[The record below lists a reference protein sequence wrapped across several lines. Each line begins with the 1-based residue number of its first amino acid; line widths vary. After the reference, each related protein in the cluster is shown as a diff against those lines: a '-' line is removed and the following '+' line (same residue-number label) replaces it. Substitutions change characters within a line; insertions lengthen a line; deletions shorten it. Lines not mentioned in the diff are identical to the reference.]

1 MIEFTAFRKVPFIFG
16 LPDIPHKLNYV
27 ALGPFGPLAPSG
39 PWPFGRCYKALRRP
53 YKELKLMC

>member
-27 ALGPFGPLAPSG
+27 ALGPEGVNPEG
-39 PWPFGRCYKALRRP
+39 ALRRP

>member
-27 ALGPFGPLAPSG
+27 ALGPFGPLALRAVLQG
-39 PWPFGRCYKALRRP
+39 LEEAL
-53 YKELKLMC
+53 